1 MRTTASQV
9 QAAPITI
16 TVGEAEITW
25 ADGASATSP
34 VNGTDSYTGTLAL
47 TNGSMPALTNRTV
60 AITYNNGAGQADFGT
75 QTPPSTRTGAGTAT
89 STTGTDG
96 KFTVSLTDPA
106 LPAGTPESGTL
117 AATATALKGAGDA
130 ATADAS
136 DSLAVNFAVGSARQG
151 GHGHHEGRLRCRQRR
166 SRQAGAS
173 SRSSSRARVP
183 TAAPG
188 DDIDAE
194 GLPGRSSRSTRAS

>member
-117 AATATALKGAGDA
+117 VATATALKGAGDA

-136 DSLAVNFAVGSARQG
+136 DSLDVAFEVVPPVKAITVTTKDVFG
-151 GHGHHEGRLRCRQRR
+151 
-166 SRQAGAS
+166 AGT
-173 SRSSSRARVP
+173 RPGKPVELTSSSRARVP

-188 DDIDAE
+188 DD
-194 GLPGRSSRSTRAS
+194 PS